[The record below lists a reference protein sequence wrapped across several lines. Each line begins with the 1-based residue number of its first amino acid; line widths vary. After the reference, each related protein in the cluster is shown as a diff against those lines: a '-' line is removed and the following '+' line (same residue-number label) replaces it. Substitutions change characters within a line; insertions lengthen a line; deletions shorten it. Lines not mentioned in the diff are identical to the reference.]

1 MLHLPSK
8 LPYPISFCNTKNTN
22 VDFVIRNHILELVLL
37 TPPVLPSANSRQ
49 RILTASVCN
58 LYPQIFTAWTYPKP
72 AGAAW
77 NRLEPSWAIWNKQ
90 GSSGAAWNH
99 QKPPGNCHELHGTS
113 WNRLSGTATNYLENL
128 EPSGAIKDHQE
139 PPGITVL
146 Q

>member
-1 MLHLPSK
+1 MQARPDLALPVLQIACSGCFRLFSGLFLFAKQIKQMLHLPSK

-72 AGAAW
+72 AGAA
-77 NRLEPSWAIWNKQ
+77 
-90 GSSGAAWNH
+90 
-99 QKPPGNCHELHGTS
+99 
-113 WNRLSGTATNYLENL
+113 
-128 EPSGAIKDHQE
+128 
-139 PPGITVL
+139 
-146 Q
+146 